1 MAIINAKKLWI
12 HPLLLTEETK
22 ETLRRPDEKRR
33 QGMLPS
39 TALWLV

>member
-1 MAIINAKKLWI
+1 MAIVNAKKLWI

-33 QGMLPS
+33 RGLLPS
-39 TALWLV
+39 AALGLV